1 MSNFG
6 TRQDPDPTPY
16 GEKYPCFC
24 LHKGQLELLASPNHN
39 DPTRISWAIVV
50 SDQVICTHSNVT
62 VKGGAWDLSNWGAI
76 FPSIS
81 WTFYK
86 TCGNCKKETCG
97 GFHDLDDFHLSGDDP
112 IGSAPAAVQKLL
124 DFVKPEFERIPN
136 ISLIESIILLS
147 SIQGEFLNA
156 SVYGDPSLPKDP
168 TTKTCAEVSQWCKGT
183 SPFP

>member
-124 DFVKPEFERIPN
+124 DYLFEGPRERRPKITTSEAN
-136 ISLIESIILLS
+136 ALLALT
-147 SIQGEFLNA
+147 IAALVGKYADF
-156 SVYGDPSLPKDP
+156 KDP
-168 TTKTCAEVSQWCKGT
+168 TTKTCAEVSQWCRE
-183 SPFP
+183 